1 MDDKN
6 QKLTLFT
13 LGNCAVG
20 KTSFITK
27 YVKNISNEI
36 YNPTLGIDFFSKII
50 KLENG
55 DYCKLLFYDTA
66 GQERYKSISFNLI
79 KNADGIFLI
88 YDVAERSSFDEINGW
103 IKSIKEA
110 KGDNFPIIL
119 IGNKCDLENRV
130 ISKEEGEKLAQEQG
144 FSFIETSCKEGI
156 NIEESVK
163 ILVDDIMKR
172 RKSAKL
178 KNIEGD
184 NDNDLKNR
192 NKIRLSIKSNTNSK
206 KNETKKICCNQ

>member
-79 KNADGIFLI
+79 KNADGIFLMH
-88 YDVAERSSFDEINGW
+88 DVSEQRSFDEINGW
-103 IKSIKEA
+103 IESIKEA

-119 IGNKCDLENRV
+119 IGNKCDLEQRV
-130 ISKEEGEKLAQEQG
+130 ISKEEGEKFAKEKG
-144 FSFIETSCKEGI
+144 FSFMETSCKEGI
-156 NIEESVK
+156 NVEESVK
-163 ILVDDIMKR
+163 ILIDDIMKR
-172 RKSAKL
+172 RKSEKL
-178 KNIEGD
+178 KNIEED
-184 NDNDLKNR
+184 NDYRDR
-192 NKIRLSIKSNTNSK
+192 NTIRLSNNKKKEKK
-206 KNETKKICCNQ
+206 KNCCRN